1 MGWTLDA
8 DDENRLLKF
17 EISLS
22 RGQKRQKL
30 QNRDFFCLMTVFE
43 KILIYSRI
51 YQDSTRLA
59 YMNST
64 LPRLSRKNSFNQ
76 LIEFELNEKS
86 RKLKFFGLKNR
97 KFDEIDHFSSW
108 CRPDSRC
115 LVIWYCSLD
124 FLEQPCTK
132 SFWPL
137 RVIWSQI
144 AFYEKL
150 IFQI

>member
-1 MGWTLDA
+1 MGRTLNA
-8 DDENRLLKF
+8 DDENQLLKSK
-17 EISLS
+17 ISLS

-59 YMNST
+59 YINST

-97 KFDEIDHFSSW
+97 KFDEIDHFSS
-108 CRPDSRC
+108 
-115 LVIWYCSLD
+115 
-124 FLEQPCTK
+124 
-132 SFWPL
+132 
-137 RVIWSQI
+137 
-144 AFYEKL
+144 
-150 IFQI
+150 